1 MLFACQNK
9 NNFKVFFY
17 ILCISIH
24 ALFFF
29 SFFSKYTETV
39 MQYLYIFHQFLML
52 KICCHISATS
62 FIWPWDG
69 SLREGSAF
77 SLYFSLGTSYVCY
90 IMGECEVQL
99 AE

>member
-1 MLFACQNK
+1 
-9 NNFKVFFY
+9 
-17 ILCISIH
+17 
-24 ALFFF
+24 
-29 SFFSKYTETV
+29 

-69 SLREGSAF
+69 SLREESAF
-77 SLYFSLGTSYVCY
+77 SLYLSLGTLYVCY
-90 IMGECEVQL
+90 VMGECEVQF